1 MVDCYIKH
9 SQVNG
14 GLAGALD
21 RLRGLQKRQILV
33 GIPAEKSSRPK
44 EPINNAELLYI
55 HTHGIRKKEMRDEM
69 NPKIQAGMRYSK
81 AYELYIMEHGSPLW
95 HAPPRPVLEPAI
107 QYNKDK
113 IMFQFKTVI
122 RAASRGDIEAEE
134 RAIHRTGMQA
144 QNACRKWFKNPANNW
159 PPNSPLTIKLKKS
172 DRPLVDTG
180 TLRKSIIYVVRN
192 KP

>member
-33 GIPAEKSSRPK
+33 GVPAEKSSRPK

-81 AYELYIMEHGSPLW
+81 AYELYIM
-95 HAPPRPVLEPAI
+95 
-107 QYNKDK
+107 
-113 IMFQFKTVI
+113 
-122 RAASRGDIEAEE
+122 
-134 RAIHRTGMQA
+134 
-144 QNACRKWFKNPANNW
+144 
-159 PPNSPLTIKLKKS
+159 
-172 DRPLVDTG
+172 
-180 TLRKSIIYVVRN
+180 
-192 KP
+192 

>member
-1 MVDCYIKH
+1 MVDCYVKH

-14 GLAGALD
+14 GLQGVID
-21 RLRGLQKRQILV
+21 RLRHLQKRQILV
-33 GIPAEKSSRPK
+33 GIPSQKSSRPK

-55 HTHGIRKKEMRDEM
+55 HTHGIRKKSMIDEM
-69 NPKIQAGMRYSK
+69 QPNIDAGMKYSK
-81 AYELYIMEHGSPLW
+81 AFQLYIMAHGSPLW

-107 QYNKDK
+107 QYNKGEIMAQFKK
-113 IMFQFKTVI
+113 IMV
-122 RAASRGDIEAEE
+122 AASRGDIEAEE
-134 RAIHRTGMQA
+134 QAIHRTGMKS
-144 QNACRKWFKNPANNW
+144 QNACRKWFENPANNW
-159 PPNSPLTIKLKKS
+159 PPNSPLTIQMKGS